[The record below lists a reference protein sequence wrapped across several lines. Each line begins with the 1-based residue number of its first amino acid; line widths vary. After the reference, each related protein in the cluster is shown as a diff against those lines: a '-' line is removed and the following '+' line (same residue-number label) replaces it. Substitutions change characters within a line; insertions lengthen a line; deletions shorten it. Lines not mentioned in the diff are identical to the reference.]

1 MSLINIPIE
10 EIDFHPT
17 SHCDR
22 RGRLFWWQGQLYRG
36 ISLEY
41 AEFYQNLFDNGI
53 IEKLIAKKL
62 LIDTEL
68 TNFSLNNYPLIL
80 KHQRLPF
87 VSYANEWCPEMLRD
101 ASLLNLEL
109 TLELINLNLSLTDAA
124 TWNILF
130 NGYSPIMVDFCSI
143 ESLNYQ
149 REKNWRIYTN
159 DFYSYFIYPLQL
171 MAQGYGNLAR
181 WLLANCEHEV
191 VSNEFAMAQGMLKS
205 KQQTYSLKRRLF
217 DFADRNLPNS
227 LRPLAQHGL
236 QLFRSTISS
245 LATHKSG
252 LDVVKKLKGEID
264 NISLFYQKIEP
275 NLEENLLF
283 TPSNQWTSKHNSV
296 NQVLSDL
303 NPATVL
309 DIGTGDGW
317 YAQLAA
323 LSGSKV
329 VALDI
334 DESKVSQLYR
344 EAQQKNLS
352 ILPLVMD
359 IQYPTPGQGINY
371 KVSSSALERF
381 PCDLVMALALV
392 HILVFTNR
400 LTFPQITEMLATLSQ
415 KWLLIEFIS
424 AEDAEIQESRL
435 DLYTWYNLD
444 NLKISLKKWFNQ
456 IEMMPSDSELRT
468 LLLCSK

>member
-1 MSLINIPIE
+1 
-10 EIDFHPT
+10 
-17 SHCDR
+17 
-22 RGRLFWWQGQLYRG
+22 
-36 ISLEY
+36 
-41 AEFYQNLFDNGI
+41 
-53 IEKLIAKKL
+53 
-62 LIDTEL
+62 
-68 TNFSLNNYPLIL
+68 
-80 KHQRLPF
+80 
-87 VSYANEWCPEMLRD
+87 
-101 ASLLNLEL
+101 
-109 TLELINLNLSLTDAA
+109 
-124 TWNILF
+124 
-130 NGYSPIMVDFCSI
+130 
-143 ESLNYQ
+143 
-149 REKNWRIYTN
+149 
-159 DFYSYFIYPLQL
+159 
-171 MAQGYGNLAR
+171 
-181 WLLANCEHEV
+181 
-191 VSNEFAMAQGMLKS
+191 MAQGMLKS